1 MEESRKLTTSSLLS
15 SVGNSRNRFDML
27 LGNPVTIAFILL
39 FMIGSAV
46 NSCVSFFPTAFSQ
59 EMDIS
64 DDVTEM
70 ATNSSQINGSFFMLT
85 GRINSMLMPTMADTN
100 NDVMNS
106 SMIMPQMMN
115 NNSTAPAAND
125 SAASQAMRY
134 SMARDV
140 AWLLS
145 GDWVLASNSNDRSNS
160 TTFDVE
166 FIKVTTNGTML
177 HTHRITD
184 FVPLTNAS
192 DISAAFNS
200 NSNTTTI
207 IGKADVYFNDELAW
221 SQADTTLS
229 IMNGTVLMIDIDS
242 GDIDE
247 HFHDQ
252 PIYGTVNM
260 LSKDDGFTIT
270 LPTPLSVQEK
280 IEQELA
286 ELGVNATQAQSAI
299 ESRATQ
305 VGRTFAEEAMDV
317 FNNITNSIR
326 NIMAIE

>member
-1 MEESRKLTTSSLLS
+1 VGSLASTPSLYAPS
-15 SVGNSRNRFDML
+15 
-27 LGNPVTIAFILL
+27 
-39 FMIGSAV
+39 
-46 NSCVSFFPTAFSQ
+46 FSQ
-59 EMDIS
+59 QENDG
-64 DDVTEM
+64 DDDTPLIL
-70 ATNSSQINGSFFMLT
+70 S
-85 GRINSMLMPTMADTN
+85 GRINSMLMPTMTDTSNDDMN
-100 NDVMNS
+100 NFMV
-106 SMIMPQMMN
+106 MPQMMN
-115 NNSTAPAAND
+115 NSSTSPVTND
-125 SAASQAMRY
+125 SAASRAMRY

-145 GDWVLASNSNDRSNS
+145 GDWVLASNSNNDNSSNS

-177 HTHRITD
+177 HTHRITN

-192 DISAAFNS
+192 DISPFFNS
-200 NSNTTTI
+200 NTSAATM

-221 SQADTTLS
+221 PQVDTILS

-242 GDIDE
+242 EDIDD
-247 HFHDQ
+247 HFHNQ

-270 LPTPLSVQEK
+270 LPTPRSIQEK

-286 ELGVNATQAQSAI
+286 EHGVNTTQAQSAI

-305 VGRTFAEEAMDV
+305 LEGTFEEEAMKV

-326 NIMAIE
+326 DTIVRE